1 MSKKLT
7 NVGLQMYSSVREKL
21 DVILFSML
29 GSREL
34 VEKWWVSPNK
44 AFDMRTPLSLM
55 DDKKHEVIDYVL
67 GHALK

>member
-1 MSKKLT
+1 MLKKLT
-7 NVGLQMYSSVREKL
+7 NVELQMYSSVREKL

-44 AFDMRTPLSLM
+44 AFNMNTPLALM
-55 DDKKHEVIDYVL
+55 EDKKHEVIDYVL

>member
-1 MSKKLT
+1 M
-7 NVGLQMYSSVREKL
+7 GLQMCSSVKEKL

-29 GSREL
+29 GSKEL

-44 AFDMRTPLSLM
+44 AFDMHTPLTLM
-55 DDKKHEVIDYVL
+55 EDKKHEVIDYVL

>member
-1 MSKKLT
+1 M
-7 NVGLQMYSSVREKL
+7 GLQMYSSVKEKL

-29 GSREL
+29 GSKEL